1 MSKRLT
7 IFIAVACI
15 AIVSIVVIFMKWS
28 AGIAQKK
35 SDGIMEQFKT
45 VDWDLQKT
53 NEGLDSLNRITSD
66 SLIKATK

>member
-1 MSKRLT
+1 
-7 IFIAVACI
+7 
-15 AIVSIVVIFMKWS
+15 
-28 AGIAQKK
+28 
-35 SDGIMEQFKT
+35 MEQFKT